1 MKRSELTVMMT
12 EVVEERRSIQLQ
24 RGHCIAKKVENNG
37 NEIMGGRGE
46 IIAQMHGFECFL

>member
-24 RGHCIAKKVENNG
+24 RGHCITKKVENNG